1 MDVSHGQEQL
11 APHPEASNLPSNSQI
26 SQATQ
31 QEEQGCCSAVTQHS
45 SA

>member
-1 MDVSHGQEQL
+1 MDELHGPEQL

-26 SQATQ
+26 SRATQ
-31 QEEQGCCSAVTQHS
+31 QEEQGCSAVTQHS